1 MGTETPPPAPLP
13 ETTHPYAVRVS
24 LQLGSNVELDLSEDE
39 IRLPFANDSSIRI
52 VKEAANP
59 REEAVFIKRISVDL
73 EAFSS
78 ACEAERAGK
87 ILAVSILWVAASKRV
102 TMAFEKW
109 TGDYPFAVQ
118 DRTRSSGFSVRAE
131 GRGFS
136 TVKPEE
142 FSTIAGEAF
151 KLGKDFGPHVLA
163 SMEFYASARME
174 STERARF
181 IGLMTALEAL
191 SVQRDYGDE
200 LAGVLEELATQLE
213 SSPVLAGTDKAT
225 LRTSLS
231 GRLKQLRQESVRQAI
246 KRTVMDY
253 VGDRETVR
261 FIDEAYGVRSKIL
274 HEGMRAPELY
284 ALTHRVE
291 DVMRQIYSAM
301 LDLPLDRPIQ
311 PI

>member
-1 MGTETPPPAPLP
+1 MSTETPSLVPLP

-39 IRLPFANDSSIRI
+39 IRLPFAEASTVRI
-52 VKEAANP
+52 AKEVANP
-59 REEAVFIKRISVDL
+59 REQAVFIKRITVDL

-87 ILAVSILWVAASKRV
+87 ILVVSILWVASSKRV

-109 TGDYPFAVQ
+109 TGDYPFAVL
-118 DRTRSSGFSVRAE
+118 DRTRSSDISVRAE
-131 GRGFS
+131 GRVHS
-136 TVKPEE
+136 TVKPAE

-151 KLGKDFGPHVLA
+151 KLGKDFGPHVLT

-174 STERARF
+174 SSERARF

-191 SVQRDYGDE
+191 SVQHDYGDE
-200 LAGVLEELATQLE
+200 LAGVLDELASQLE
-213 SSPVLAGTDKAT
+213 ASPLLAGTEKAA
-225 LRTSLS
+225 LKSSLS

-246 KRTVMDY
+246 QRTVKDY
-253 VGDRETVR
+253 VDDRDTVK

-274 HEGMRAPELY
+274 HEGTRAPELY

-301 LDLPLDRPIQ
+301 LGLPLDRPTQ

>member
-1 MGTETPPPAPLP
+1 MSTEPAPLIPLP

-24 LQLGSNVELDLSEDE
+24 LQLGSNVELDLNEDE
-39 IRLPFANDSSIRI
+39 IRLPFAQTSTIRI
-52 VKEAANP
+52 AKELANP
-59 REEAVFIKRISVDL
+59 REQAVFIKRITIDL

-87 ILAVSILWVAASKRV
+87 ILVVSILWVAASKRV
-102 TMAFEKW
+102 TIAFEKW
-109 TGDYPFAVQ
+109 TGDYPFAVR
-118 DRTRSSGFSVRAE
+118 DRTRPPGFSIRAE
-131 GRGFS
+131 GRAHS
-136 TVKPEE
+136 TVRPDE
-142 FSTIAGEAF
+142 FSRIAGGAF
-151 KLGKDFGPHVLA
+151 ELGRDFGPHVLT

-174 STERARF
+174 SSERARF

-191 SVQRDYGDE
+191 SVQRDYEDE
-200 LAGVLEELATQLE
+200 VGGVLEELATQLE
-213 SSPVLAGTDKAT
+213 ASPIFAGTDKAA
-225 LRTSLS
+225 LRASLL

-246 KRTVMDY
+246 KRTVVDY
-253 VGDRETVR
+253 LGDRETAR

-291 DVMRQIYSAM
+291 DVMRRIYSAM
-301 LDLPLDRPIQ
+301 LSLPLDRPTQ